1 MVRTLSEHDAQR
13 IGAEL
18 KRWSQRPIRATNA
31 RALGLC
37 GVLLVL
43 LLVALQHVPDAA
55 ATIRRLAALY
65 VVMLASLHYLS
76 LGLLRGLRRAGVAE
90 AQDAIDAVRDSRRI
104 SAFDMAMFWT
114 LVALAARYFEP

>member
-1 MVRTLSEHDAQR
+1 VRALSEYDARR

-43 LLVALQHVPDAA
+43 LLVAMQHVPDGA
-55 ATIRRLAALY
+55 ATIRRLAAVY